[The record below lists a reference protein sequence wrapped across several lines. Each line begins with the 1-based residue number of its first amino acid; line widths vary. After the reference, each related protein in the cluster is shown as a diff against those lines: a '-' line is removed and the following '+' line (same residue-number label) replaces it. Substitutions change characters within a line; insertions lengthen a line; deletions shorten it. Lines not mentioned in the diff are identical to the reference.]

1 MTPSCQRRLDFSATL
16 SGRNHEP
23 DASEAAVEPRVR
35 NGREVE
41 ADLEAVLKAD
51 PEADL
56 EAGREPEG
64 DPRPVR
70 STLVDQVYE
79 RLMELVLN
87 GTLKAGDP
95 VSIDGTARHLG
106 VSQTPVREALARME
120 STGLV
125 VRVAMRGYRV
135 PEMPDAKEIADIMD
149 ARLLIEPQL
158 AELACA
164 HADPQWL
171 GALEQAIDEQE
182 RAPHTADAAAI
193 RQYHRADEQFHRL
206 IAERAGN
213 AALLRAYDALGGH
226 GQRFRLFIGVG
237 VQDSDFAVA
246 EHRELLAAF
255 RRGYGPEVYRIMHAH
270 ISGVKER
277 AMAEHAEAVHTH
289 SAQNGRHR

>member
-1 MTPSCQRRLDFSATL
+1 MENEARAGLQSDMRTDSDTDVEP
-16 SGRNHEP
+16 GR
-23 DASEAAVEPRVR
+23 DSEA
-35 NGREVE
+35 
-41 ADLEAVLKAD
+41 
-51 PEADL
+51 
-56 EAGREPEG
+56 
-64 DPRPVR
+64 RPVR

-79 RLMELVLN
+79 RLMELLLN

-95 VSIDGTARHLG
+95 VSIDGTSRYLG
-106 VSQTPVREALARME
+106 VSQTPVREALARLE

-158 AELACA
+158 AELACN
-164 HADPQWL
+164 HADPEWL
-171 GALEQAIDEQE
+171 DALAQAVDEQE

-193 RQYHRADEQFHRL
+193 RRYHRADEQFHRL

-213 AALLRAYDALGGH
+213 AALLRVYDALGGH

-237 VQDSDFAVA
+237 VQDSEFAIA
-246 EHRELLAAF
+246 EHRELLEAF

-270 ISGVKER
+270 ISSVKRR
-277 AMAEHAEAVHTH
+277 ALSEQARVEHAWTARVQT
-289 SAQNGRHR
+289 